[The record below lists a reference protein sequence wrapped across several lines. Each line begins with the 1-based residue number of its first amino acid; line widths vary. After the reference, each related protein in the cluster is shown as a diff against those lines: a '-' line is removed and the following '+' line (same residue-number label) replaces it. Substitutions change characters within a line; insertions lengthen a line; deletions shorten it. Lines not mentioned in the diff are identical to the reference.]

1 MKGAIGAI
9 VVILLAYLAVVETA
23 QVVFMWQA
31 MEFAQEKYAES
42 E

>member
-1 MKGAIGAI
+1 MGSLVKVIIA
-9 VVILLAYLAVVETA
+9 ILLAYLCIVETV
-23 QVVFMWQA
+23 QVVALWQA